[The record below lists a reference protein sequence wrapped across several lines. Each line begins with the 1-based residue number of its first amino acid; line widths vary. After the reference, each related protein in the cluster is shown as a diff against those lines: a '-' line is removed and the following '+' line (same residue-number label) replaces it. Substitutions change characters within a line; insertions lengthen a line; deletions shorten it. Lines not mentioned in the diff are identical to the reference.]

1 MSSDLLVD
9 CAKDLDLSRVH
20 QSGMNKGQNIK
31 KMAKTDGPVFCMD
44 IYTCTVLLPTA
55 ISFRVPVPI

>member
-9 CAKDLDLSRVH
+9 CAKDLDLSCVH

-44 IYTCTVLLPTA
+44 IHLAQFCCLLP
-55 ISFRVPVPI
+55 